1 MRLLSQRRRLLVVT
15 SCIGIRVTTGAVEA
29 TGIAPVTGGR
39 SPSSDLQKSCDIQ
52 LFNILNPSEENAAM
66 NDNLYLQDFVQYNED
81 PLAFLTSRV
90 ESCGGGTA
98 RNFASLGR
106 LVIGEHN
113 DVTQIVQS
121 SQVRGA
127 FLGRARINLDRL
139 PPNFFLSLSDPG
151 TDTDDGRTG
160 IHQTLHEFIWFD
172 TIAKAQIRVQQEE
185 DVQLALASY
194 VDRLV
199 SEVISESGGIDKGV
213 HVDPSVTKR
222 LSEEFTCRYLMKA
235 LFDVEV
241 DDELVANLRGL
252 WQTPGY
258 ALAAILDPSPVSPE
272 QYAGIKQAQEQ
283 LSSLIQNS
291 PSLADYSP
299 SDKNNNLSK
308 KEWAD
313 ELVPIFGIAAL
324 GGGRNL
330 VDNLFTQ
337 MPRDY
342 MMQID
347 ESKHGDIAG
356 KLQSVD

>member
-1 MRLLSQRRRLLVVT
+1 
-15 SCIGIRVTTGAVEA
+15 
-29 TGIAPVTGGR
+29 
-39 SPSSDLQKSCDIQ
+39 
-52 LFNILNPSEENAAM
+52 M
-66 NDNLYLQDFVQYNED
+66 NDKLYLQDLAQYNED

-90 ESCGGGTA
+90 ESCGGGTS

-106 LVIGEHN
+106 LIIGEHN
-113 DVTQIVQS
+113 DVTQIIQS

-139 PPNFFLSLSDPG
+139 PPNFLLSLSDPG

-160 IHQTLHEFIWFD
+160 IHQTLHDFIWFD

-185 DVQLALASY
+185 DVKLVLASY

-199 SEVISESGGIDKGV
+199 SEVIGESGYIDND
-213 HVDPSVTKR
+213 VDPFVTKR

-241 DDELVANLRGL
+241 DDNLVANLRGL

-258 ALAAILDPSPVSPE
+258 AIAAILDPSPVSPE
-272 QYAGIKQAQEQ
+272 QYARIKQAQEQ
-283 LSSLIQNS
+283 LSTLIQNS

-299 SDKNNNLSK
+299 SDNNNNLSK

-330 VDNLFTQ
+330 VDKLFTQ
-337 MPRDY
+337 IPRDY